1 MIQLQVCFCLL
12 GLALAALGV
21 AMLLRPQRLRRFLR
35 RLDARLWKWMG
46 RRLACSWC
54 CWRPCCC
61 GRSTEGGGGMNY
73 RLIPMERAHLP
84 QAAELERQCF
94 SDPWTEAQLAGELDN
109 ELLSLSAAVGEDG
122 TVLGYAEVRVILDE
136 GTLERI
142 AVAPRYRRQGIA
154 EALLDA
160 YIQYGREHLAFL
172 TLEVRAGNAP
182 AIALYEKLGF
192 REVGR
197 RKNYYRA
204 EHEDA
209 LLMTVEFD
217 RHG

>member
-1 MIQLQVCFCLL
+1 
-12 GLALAALGV
+12 
-21 AMLLRPQRLRRFLR
+21 
-35 RLDARLWKWMG
+35 MG
-46 RRLACSWC
+46 S
-54 CWRPCCC
+54 
-61 GRSTEGGGGMNY
+61 ENVY
-73 RLIPMERAHLP
+73 K
-84 QAAELERQCF
+84 RQ
-94 SDPWTEAQLAGELDN
+94 
-109 ELLSLSAAVGEDG
+109 
-122 TVLGYAEVRVILDE
+122 
-136 GTLERI
+136 
-142 AVAPRYRRQGIA
+142 
-154 EALLDA
+154 
-160 YIQYGREHLAFL
+160 IQYGREHLAFL

>member
-1 MIQLQVCFCLL
+1 M
-12 GLALAALGV
+12 
-21 AMLLRPQRLRRFLR
+21 
-35 RLDARLWKWMG
+35 
-46 RRLACSWC
+46 
-54 CWRPCCC
+54 
-61 GRSTEGGGGMNY
+61 
-73 RLIPMERAHLP
+73 
-84 QAAELERQCF
+84 AED
-94 SDPWTEAQLAGELDN
+94 S
-109 ELLSLSAAVGEDG
+109 
-122 TVLGYAEVRVILDE
+122 
-136 GTLERI
+136 
-142 AVAPRYRRQGIA
+142 RRQGVA
-154 EALLDA
+154 EEILGAFLRFGEA
-160 YIQYGREHLAFL
+160 HLAFL